1 MTYFIIFV
9 VTIILVILIN
19 KTRSDNK
26 NLDEKIK
33 DYEQNQKER
42 KEFREWF
49 NSQNFKAKNNN
60 LKPKKKFYYGE
71 NWKKKKG
78 DDYEFYIKKF
88 YENEGYKVFPNG
100 YIKGFKDG
108 GIDLVAHKG
117 KETILIQ
124 CKNWKSK
131 AELKSITKFYND
143 CKNYEKYNYKKLNS
157 RYIRKVFVI
166 SNEIK
171 NPEIESFLKK
181 INNEIEFLNVP
192 IF

>member
-1 MTYFIIFV
+1 MTYFIIFIV
-9 VTIILVILIN
+9 SIILVILIN
-19 KTRSDNK
+19 KTKNNNK

-78 DDYEFYIKKF
+78 DDYEYYIKKF

-131 AELKSITKFYND
+131 AELKNITKFYND
-143 CKNYEKYNYKKLNS
+143 CKNYEKYNYKKLNN

-166 SNEIK
+166 SNEIQ
-171 NPEIESFLKK
+171 NSEIDNFLKK

>member
-1 MTYFIIFV
+1 MTYFIIFI
-9 VTIILVILIN
+9 VTIILIILIN
-19 KTRSDNK
+19 KTKSDNK

-88 YENEGYKVFPNG
+88 YEKEGYKVFPNG

-108 GIDLVAHKG
+108 GIDLLAHKG

-131 AELKSITKFYND
+131 AELKNITKFYID
-143 CKNYEKYNYKKLNS
+143 CKNYEKYNYKKLKN
-157 RYIRKVFVI
+157 RYVRKVFVI